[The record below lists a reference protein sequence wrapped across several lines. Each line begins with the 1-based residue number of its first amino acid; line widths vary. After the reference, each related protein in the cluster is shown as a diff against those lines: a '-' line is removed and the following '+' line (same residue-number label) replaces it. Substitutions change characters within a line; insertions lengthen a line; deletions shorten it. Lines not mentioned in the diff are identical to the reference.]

1 MPVGFDY
8 IDYATKF
15 VNNIA
20 KKDIGLRYAKLFG
33 SYAKNTAN
41 SDSDID
47 ILLVADKFVGAG
59 FIDNR
64 LIAEKL
70 VKYDI
75 IQVQTYCPKDYLE
88 GDPFIDEINK
98 YAINIQVN

>member
-1 MPVGFDY
+1 MSVNFDY
-8 IDYATKF
+8 LDYATNF
-15 VNNIA
+15 VNNVV

-64 LIAEKL
+64 LFAEEL
-70 VKYDI
+70 VKYDK
-75 IQVQTYCPKDYLE
+75 IQVQTYCPNDYLE

-98 YAINIQVN
+98 YAINIKVN